1 MFNEA
6 PCQTLMVKG
15 LNALSTEESVRQSL
29 GKFGA
34 ISSIK
39 VLPVA
44 AGKTTAASFISFAT
58 LEEAMWIA
66 ENINGM
72 TLPGEAAPLEIVYAP
87 PRDTKGG
94 KGKGGKFD
102 APGPYSMT
110 GSLHKTKMC
119 SFFQSQ
125 GFCAKGDLCGFAH
138 GAHELNGCGKGSLG
152 GKGGVGGMG
161 GMDHRKGGMGGMGG
175 MVGMGCS
182 GMGGMGGMGGGMWGG
197 MSGGMKGSWPQPGG
211 ALKAAND
218 GIKSK
223 MCSFWEDR
231 GFCAKGTACSFAHG
245 AHELGK
251 PVASV
256 GPSGDG
262 AGGLWKTKSCKFF
275 DLGTCQKGSNC
286 NFAHGDHELLKA

>member
-1 MFNEA
+1 
-6 PCQTLMVKG
+6 MVKG
-15 LNALSTEESVRQSL
+15 LNAQSTEESVRQSL

-44 AGKTTAASFISFAT
+44 AGKTTAAAFISFTT

-72 TLPGEAAPLEIVYAP
+72 TLPGEAGPLEIVYAP
-87 PRDTKGG
+87 PRDPMKGG

-102 APGPYSMT
+102 ATGPYSMT

-125 GFCAKGDLCGFAH
+125 GFCAKGDVCGFAY

-152 GKGGVGGMG
+152 GKGGV
-161 GMDHRKGGMGGMGG
+161 
-175 MVGMGCS
+175 S
-182 GMGGMGGMGGGMWGG
+182 GMGGMGGMGGMDYRKGGMGGMGWGMGMGGGMWGG
-197 MSGGMKGSWPQPGG
+197 MCGGMKGSWPQPGG

-231 GFCAKGTACSFAHG
+231 GFCAKGSACSFAHG
-245 AHELGK
+245 AQELGT

-256 GPSGDG
+256 APSGPSGDAG
-262 AGGLWKTKSCKFF
+262 NGGLWKTKSCKFF